1 MRKTNFLWLL
11 LAGILLSACS
21 SGNRIEEKIEALAF
35 KSDKN
40 DKWGLISTDG
50 KILFEDEFERT
61 PSMVFNGRYFVTNKN
76 GEYEMYAVSEKPEQV
91 GDKAWKSVC
100 DFYED
105 VTPAVEKGKA
115 ITLIDRDGNVVKEM
129 AKLNNK
135 TVVSMR
141 NFNEGLAIYETI
153 DGYYGMVNTKGDVV
167 IDAQFVSLSAATDGK
182 VIGINKKYEAAYKAD
197 ETEKIKYSVMNTN
210 GKIIAELDGKKY
222 SSLYEFHNG
231 LAIAAEKKDGEERYG
246 IINEKGD
253 WIVKP
258 SSKTKHITQVFNKH
272 FIYYDGEK
280 YGVKTFDGETVI
292 RAKWDF
298 LYFMDEDLL
307 VACDRDKDKDDR
319 YRFINLEG
327 EQVGKENFMNLGIP
341 YFLGSGDYT
350 IVQTDDNE
358 YQFIDKKGEF
368 LKLDKNADIY
378 DISISS
384 AGNYVESDYVDFEA
398 IVNGLNIQTDGID
411 GLKLNVPAE
420 TAVKYVAT
428 IDTTTSKNAENY
440 TYTSSLSWSKDF
452 KVATANLTVT
462 FDSYLGE
469 RLTRTVQENYYG
481 YTFSHEETT
490 GYKFSTT
497 AKAYAISG
505 AFNTNY
511 GKLNGKGKDL
521 YKAMV
526 KKFKALGKELK
537 SNDNAIIVGTG
548 KDRYGIVIFLNNTV
562 SFGICSGD
570 GNSFDISQYA
580 NQGTNSTIESVDYGD
595 NFDEEVAADTLL

>member
-1 MRKTNFLWLL
+1 
-11 LAGILLSACS
+11 
-21 SGNRIEEKIEALAF
+21 
-35 KSDKN
+35 
-40 DKWGLISTDG
+40 
-50 KILFEDEFERT
+50 
-61 PSMVFNGRYFVTNKN
+61 
-76 GEYEMYAVSEKPEQV
+76 
-91 GDKAWKSVC
+91 
-100 DFYED
+100 
-105 VTPAVEKGKA
+105 
-115 ITLIDRDGNVVKEM
+115 
-129 AKLNNK
+129 
-135 TVVSMR
+135 
-141 NFNEGLAIYETI
+141 
-153 DGYYGMVNTKGDVV
+153 
-167 IDAQFVSLSAATDGK
+167 
-182 VIGINKKYEAAYKAD
+182 
-197 ETEKIKYSVMNTN
+197 
-210 GKIIAELDGKKY
+210 
-222 SSLYEFHNG
+222 
-231 LAIAAEKKDGEERYG
+231 
-246 IINEKGD
+246 
-253 WIVKP
+253 
-258 SSKTKHITQVFNKH
+258 
-272 FIYYDGEK
+272 
-280 YGVKTFDGETVI
+280 
-292 RAKWDF
+292 
-298 LYFMDEDLL
+298 
-307 VACDRDKDKDDR
+307 
-319 YRFINLEG
+319 
-327 EQVGKENFMNLGIP
+327 MNLGIP

-505 AFNTNY
+505 AFNTSY